1 MIELII
7 QQLMFWYDLELVY
20 IHFQLKDLEIG
31 TEQSKVHETV
41 PMSSNVLESSWV
53 FESTNGLYESS
64 IEQKETINH
73 VFKSVSI
80 IDYLQD
86 NCCFSSTSGF
96 LYNDLSK
103 GYFHL
108 ITVKH

>member
-1 MIELII
+1 
-7 QQLMFWYDLELVY
+7 
-20 IHFQLKDLEIG
+20 
-31 TEQSKVHETV
+31 
-41 PMSSNVLESSWV
+41 MSSDVLESSCM
-53 FESTNGLYESS
+53 FESTNGLYELS

-86 NCCFSSTSGF
+86 NCCFSSTSVF

-103 GYFHL
+103 GYFHVM
-108 ITVKH
+108 TVKY